1 MSDSSPS
8 GAAGTVERRTT
19 PGRLLLHNGAQLL
32 GLTGLAV
39 AQPLLDLFGR
49 NPTYFVAT
57 GLGTAS
63 IIALA
68 TLLTFGLPL
77 LLVLVELV
85 AYRIDER
92 AGRLLHLG
100 LVGVLGVLLGAGLAR
115 HVAAG
120 SDVLS
125 VALALAVGAGLV
137 LGLRRVPAI
146 ALGLR
151 YLALAPLLVL
161 GAFLFGSETSSLL
174 FGEEAEAA
182 TSVEV
187 GRPAPIVLL
196 QLDELPLASII
207 RSDGTIN
214 EARFPGFARLAASST
229 WYRNAT
235 SVSSGTNRSVPS
247 VLSGI
252 LPESELPT
260 SAEYPDNLFTLLGG
274 SYDLDVHET
283 VARLCPRSL
292 CEAQAD
298 TAPSGTFG
306 GAVADTALVFGHVVL
321 PPSLRSSLAP
331 VDESWGGFFDR
342 GDVEA
347 ETTEPSTASEGLADE
362 NASDPQAQGE
372 ALEAWIER
380 FTDQPERTLS
390 YAHVLLPHTPWRM
403 TASGLPL
410 TNPGPVPGI
419 DDTGRWSTDPVLV
432 REGLRLHLLQ
442 VQYVDRQIDL
452 LIDRLQALGTWD
464 EAMVVVVADHG
475 EAFTP
480 GHPGR
485 VPESGTEAE
494 IFSVPLFVKYPGQ
507 AAGEVSDINALT
519 IDVLPTIVD
528 ALDVTTDW
536 HFDGRSLLD
545 PAERTDDKPVA
556 SNETLR
562 PVYVDR
568 VFAVAARN
576 ESWLPGLL
584 DERGLAPVDPHA
596 DLVGRAVSELDV
608 RGEAPQR
615 WQTFEPVEDHTA
627 DSQTI
632 PLVQVGTLLDVAGTP
647 PSSGLFVVNGTVA
660 GVAVAFDCEGST
672 CSFRGLLDERT
683 LAPSGNEMDLL
694 LPAPDAPGAF
704 LVARYQPMSDG

>member
-63 IIALA
+63 IVALA

-115 HVAAG
+115 HVAAR

-125 VALALAVGAGLV
+125 VALALGVGAGLV

-214 EARFPGFARLAASST
+214 EAQFPGFARLASQST

-235 SVSSGTNRSVPS
+235 SASSGTNRSVPS
-247 VLSGI
+247 ILSGI
-252 LPESELPT
+252 VPESEVPT
-260 SAEYPDNLFTLLGG
+260 SVEYPNNLFTLLGD

-283 VARLCPRSL
+283 VARLCPRAL
-292 CEAQAD
+292 CDGRRSAE
-298 TAPSGTFG
+298 GGLG
-306 GAVADTALVFGHVVL
+306 GALTDALLVFGHVVL
-321 PPSLRSSLAP
+321 PPAVRSSLAP
-331 VDESWGGFFDR
+331 VDRTWGGFLGR
-342 GDVEA
+342 PEEVGEQ
-347 ETTEPSTASEGLADE
+347 TPYSASEPRVDE
-362 NASDPQAQGE
+362 ATSDPQTQGQ
-372 ALEAWIER
+372 ALEEWIDR
-380 FTDQPERTLS
+380 LPDRSERTLS
-390 YAHVLLPHTPWRM
+390 YAHVLLPHSPWLMTPI
-403 TASGLPL
+403 GLPL
-410 TNPGPVPGI
+410 TNPGPVPGL
-419 DDTGRWSTDPVLV
+419 DETGRWTSDPTVV
-432 REGLRLHLLQ
+432 REGLRRHLLQ
-442 VQYVDRQIDL
+442 VQYTDREVGR
-452 LIDRLQALGTWD
+452 LIDQMEELGTW
-464 EAMVVVVADHG
+464 EETMVVVVADHG
-475 EAFTP
+475 AAFTP
-480 GHPGR
+480 GEPNR
-485 VPESGTEAE
+485 VPAAGTEAE
-494 IFSVPLFVKYPGQ
+494 IFSVPLFIKYPGQ
-507 AAGEVSDINALT
+507 TEGAVNDVNALT
-519 IDVLPTIVD
+519 IDVLPTVVD
-528 ALDVTTDW
+528 ALDVATDW
-536 HFDGRSLLD
+536 RFDGRSLLESSR
-545 PAERTDDKPVA
+545 PSMEKPVA
-556 SNETLR
+556 SNESLH
-562 PVYVDR
+562 PVYVDQ
-568 VFAVAARN
+568 VLSVAARN
-576 ESWLPGLL
+576 EDWLPGLG
-584 DERGLAPVDPHA
+584 DGRGLAPVEPYV
-596 DLVGRAVSELDV
+596 DLMGRPLDEIDLN
-608 RGEAPQR
+608 GDETMGR
-615 WQTFEPVEDHTA
+615 WQTYEAVEDYTTDA
-627 DSQTI
+627 TTI
-632 PLVQVGTLLDVAGTP
+632 PLVQVVTVYDVVGP
-647 PSSGLFVVNGTVA
+647 PPDAGLFVVNDRVA
-660 GVAVAFDCEGST
+660 GVATAFGCDGTT
-672 CSFRGLLDERT
+672 CSFQGLLDEAL
-683 LAPSGNEMDLL
+683 LAPTENRMELL
-694 LPAPDAPGAF
+694 LPDPDTPGAF
-704 LVARYQPMSDG
+704 VRTLYVPMDP